1 VDTCELSAVQLLSL
15 TTTQAA
21 RILRLPAHGALLPGA
36 QADLVIVE
44 DLGGDAVRSLVG
56 IERSQIRAVVRE
68 GVPQIADPDFAEW
81 FAMTGMETVTVKL
94 DGKPKLLAKH
104 LADPALMAL
113 EPGLEQRADAN
124 ERAYD
129 IAMEARYY

>member
-1 VDTCELSAVQLLSL
+1 
-15 TTTQAA
+15 
-21 RILRLPAHGALLPGA
+21 
-36 QADLVIVE
+36 
-44 DLGGDAVRSLVG
+44 
-56 IERSQIRAVVRE
+56 
-68 GVPQIADPDFAEW
+68 
-81 FAMTGMETVTVKL
+81 VKL

-129 IAMEARYY
+129 MAMEARYY